1 MKDKLL
7 IFSLI
12 FLISCSL
19 FEEREKLDPES
30 EKFLSET
37 RYIITPEEKKEFL
50 RLPPEKRK
58 DYIEEFWKR
67 RPAGFKEEYYKR
79 IDEANKLFR
88 GGGRP
93 GWLQDRGMVYII
105 YGPPTQIERYPMGS
119 ISYPYAHE
127 IWHYEYI
134 EIVFYDPYNSGDY
147 RLTPESLF
155 ILDTI
160 KRIPTV
166 QVLDAKPIKEKAPPL
181 KFDLESEKIEEGI
194 NLKILIPYEKISL
207 KEISGRLETEIE
219 ISLIISGAQSIKRSE
234 NYKISYSK
242 EEIEKL
248 NERYFRIE
256 IPLKLKKGKYTA
268 RITILNKFSKE
279 KGSGKIDFSI

>member
-1 MKDKLL
+1 
-7 IFSLI
+7 LI

-19 FEEREKLDPES
+19 FEKREKLDPES

-134 EIVFYDPYNSGDY
+134 EIVFYDTYNSGDY

-160 KRIPTV
+160 RRIPTV

-181 KFDLESEKIEEGI
+181 KFDLETEKIEEGI
-194 NLKILIPYEKISL
+194 KLKILITYEKISM

-219 ISLIISGAQSIKRSE
+219 ISLIISGAQSIKKSE
-234 NYKISYSK
+234 NYKISY
-242 EEIEKL
+242 
-248 NERYFRIE
+248 
-256 IPLKLKKGKYTA
+256 
-268 RITILNKFSKE
+268 
-279 KGSGKIDFSI
+279 

>member
-1 MKDKLL
+1 
-7 IFSLI
+7 LI

>member
-1 MKDKLL
+1 
-7 IFSLI
+7 LI

-19 FEEREKLDPES
+19 FEKREKLDPES

-160 KRIPTV
+160 RRIPTV

-194 NLKILIPYEKISL
+194 KLKILIPYEKISL

-219 ISLIISGAQSIKRSE
+219 ISLIISGAQSIKKSE

-256 IPLKLKKGKYTA
+256 IPLKLKKGKYTV

-279 KGSGKIDFSI
+279 KGSGKIDFSIY

>member
-1 MKDKLL
+1 MTHT
-7 IFSLI
+7 IQG
-12 FLISCSL
+12 
-19 FEEREKLDPES
+19 
-30 EKFLSET
+30 
-37 RYIITPEEKKEFL
+37 IIDW
-50 RLPPEKRK
+50 R
-58 DYIEEFWKR
+58 
-67 RPAGFKEEYYKR
+67 
-79 IDEANKLFR
+79 
-88 GGGRP
+88 
-93 GWLQDRGMVYII
+93 
-105 YGPPTQIERYPMGS
+105 
-119 ISYPYAHE
+119 
-127 IWHYEYI
+127 
-134 EIVFYDPYNSGDY
+134 
-147 RLTPESLF
+147 PESLF

-194 NLKILIPYEKISL
+194 KLKILIPYEKISL

-219 ISLIISGAQSIKRSE
+219 ISLIISGAQSIKKSE

-279 KGSGKIDFSI
+279 KGSGKIDFSIY